1 MTSNRPT
8 PRRSSL
14 AGTSPVAP
22 APVETAP
29 PTATAPPAPAVEATA
44 PEAAPAGARPARRG
58 SGGNKVSFY
67 QPAEDAARMRA
78 ALLNT
83 QAQTGVRGLSD
94 FIARACLAEVERLE
108 REYNAGQAW
117 DPIGPG
123 QIPTGRPMG
132 E

>member
-1 MTSNRPT
+1 MSRPT

-22 APVETAP
+22 PEPAAPTAEATPAAPVAEQAS
-29 PTATAPPAPAVEATA
+29 
-44 PEAAPAGARPARRG
+44 AGTRARRA

-67 QPAEDAARMRA
+67 QSTEDAARMRA
-78 ALLNT
+78 AILNT

-108 REYNAGQAW
+108 REYNASKPW
-117 DPIGPG
+117 EPIGPG

>member
-1 MTSNRPT
+1 MSRPT

-22 APVETAP
+22 PE
-29 PTATAPPAPAVEATA
+29 PPAPTAEAT
-44 PEAAPAGARPARRG
+44 PAAPVAEPASAGTRARRA

-67 QPAEDAARMRA
+67 QSTEDAARMRA
-78 ALLNT
+78 AILNT

-94 FIARACLAEVERLE
+94 FIARACLAEVERLD
-108 REYNAGQAW
+108 REYNAGKPW
-117 DPIGPG
+117 EPIGPG
-123 QIPTGRPMG
+123 QIPTGRPIG